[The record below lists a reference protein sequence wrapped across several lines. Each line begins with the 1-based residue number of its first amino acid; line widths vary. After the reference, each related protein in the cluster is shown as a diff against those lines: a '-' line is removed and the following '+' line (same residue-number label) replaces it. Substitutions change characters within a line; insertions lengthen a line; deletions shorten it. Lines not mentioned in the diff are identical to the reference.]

1 MKFKPGD
8 LVRYGDLR
16 GARTV
21 SSAPLALVLKVL
33 AASYTT
39 PVQRVLIQWF
49 KTGVRTWEYTDLFE
63 KASK

>member
-33 AASYTT
+33 DASTCPT
-39 PVQRVLIQWF
+39 QSALIQWF